1 MAYETGI
8 TLKNTAFGVAI
19 EVEALFKNT
28 ENKNKDNANKD
39 SRVDEIAKKATAEI
53 EALKKQQI
61 KESAK
66 LTFALAKIKNLKSEV
81 CSSQS
86 EVASMTKRM
95 ETSDAHHILA
105 RNAREKANKEYCFEL

>member
-1 MAYETGI
+1 MGI

-28 ENKNKDNANKD
+28 QSKNKDNADKD
-39 SRVDEIAKKATAEI
+39 SRVDEVAKKATAEI
-53 EALKKQQI
+53 EALKKQLI
-61 KESAK
+61 KESVK